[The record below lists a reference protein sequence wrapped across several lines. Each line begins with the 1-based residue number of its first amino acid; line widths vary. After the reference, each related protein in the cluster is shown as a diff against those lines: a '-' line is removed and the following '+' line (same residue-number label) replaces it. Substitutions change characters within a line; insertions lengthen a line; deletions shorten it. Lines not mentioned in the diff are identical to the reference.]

1 MHKLNLKN
9 FNRLYDHTDF
19 DLCTVEVKGGVFY
32 IYLTHQDTMAFV
44 KLILDADEY
53 RTFIEDFSVAHA

>member
-9 FNRLYDHTDF
+9 FNRLYNPNDF
-19 DLCTVEVKGGVFY
+19 NLCTVEIKNGLFY
-32 IYLTHQDTMAFV
+32 IYLTHKDTMAFV
-44 KLILDADEY
+44 KLILDTDEY